1 MPNDNPTPAP
11 TNGEAHPASPWPFD
25 RPGVDETVGRATERF
40 WQKEEERR
48 ESGGARLH
56 LYGVVVTILL
66 QDEEGHLAVGMGLD
80 YPDAPGGDPTP
91 LIGVVGRH
99 LAGMADE
106 AIAAK
111 KRTAGEHSLS

>member
-1 MPNDNPTPAP
+1 MPNDDSTPAP

-40 WQKEEERR
+40 WEAEEKRR
-48 ESGGARLH
+48 ASGGARLH
-56 LYGVVVTILL
+56 VYGVVVTLLL
-66 QDEEGHLAVGMGLD
+66 QDEAGHLAVGLGLD

-99 LAGMADE
+99 LATLADDVT
-106 AIAAK
+106 AAK
-111 KRTAGEHSLS
+111 KLLASDRRPD